1 MATAT
6 HAPPASP
13 TLDSNSPAKPS
24 LNAAVETYV
33 AMFGPGGDHHP
44 WRVRLEDGKRF
55 ENFKELAKARGA
67 RYVPATLDSYHVTTE
82 GQKSVVGRLRAFQRE
97 GIPNLHRGGGLLFYG
112 PEGTGKD
119 HLLFAMLRNAVIDWG
134 YSAMW
139 RDGMG
144 LQDEIRESIGEGS
157 QSEFR
162 RRLCEPQ
169 ILAISDPLPP
179 RSGASDKDDLS
190 AWNLQFLRDVID
202 RRYSALKSTWFT
214 FNGTSLDTLKAALLP
229 PLTARIA
236 DCSTEILCSW
246 KSNRKPTRPGETT

>member
-6 HAPPASP
+6 HAPPEHP
-13 TLDSNSPAKPS
+13 TPDSSTSAPMNLKG
-24 LNAAVETYV
+24 AVETFV
-33 AMFGPGGDHHP
+33 TMFGPGGNHNP
-44 WRVRLEDGKRF
+44 WTKRLDDGARF
-55 ENFKELAKARGA
+55 ESFKELAKVRGA
-67 RYVPATLDSYHVTTE
+67 RYAPATLETYQTQRPE
-82 GQKSVVGRLRAFQRE
+82 QRAVVERLRAFQRD
-97 GIPNLHRGGGLLFYG
+97 GVPNLHRGGGLLFYG

-119 HLLFAMLRNAVIDWG
+119 HLLFAMLRHAIIECG

-144 LQDEIRESIGEGS
+144 MQDEIRESIGDGK
-157 QSEFR
+157 QSELR
-162 RRLCEPQ
+162 RRLCDPQ

-179 RSGASDKDDLS
+179 RSGESDKDDLS

-214 FNGTSLDTLKAALLP
+214 FNGTSLDALKVALLP

-236 DCSTEILCSW
+236 DCSTEILCNW
-246 KSNRKPTRPGETT
+246 KSNRKPATTEAK

>member
-1 MATAT
+1 M
-6 HAPPASP
+6 PE
-13 TLDSNSPAKPS
+13 
-24 LNAAVETYV
+24 AVERFIAT
-33 AMFGPGGDHHP
+33 FGPGGTHHP
-44 WRVRLEDGKRF
+44 WTNRLSDRERF
-55 ENFKELAKARGA
+55 EAFKALAKVRGA
-67 RYVPATLDSYHVTTE
+67 RYVPATLETYSVSSE
-82 GQKSVVGRLRAFQRE
+82 GQRAVVARLRGFQRD
-97 GIPNLHRGGGLLFYG
+97 GIPNLHRGGGLLLYG

-119 HLLFAMLRNAVIDWG
+119 HLLFAMLRNAIIDWG
-134 YSAMW
+134 YTATW

-144 LQDEIRESIGEGS
+144 LQDEIRESIGEGA

-179 RSGASDKDDLS
+179 RSGQSDKDDIS

-214 FNGTSLDTLKAALLP
+214 FNGTSLDALKAALLP

-246 KSNRKPTRPGETT
+246 KSNRKTAKIGADQ